1 MAIDDTSRT
10 EPTAESATPSDGT
23 ERERVEAGE
32 RRETTQTV
40 TDSYV
45 VLTRRLI
52 RPAPAVDAEATE

>member
-1 MAIDDTSRT
+1 MAIDDTAGSET
-10 EPTAESATPSDGT
+10 GADSPASLGGADGD
-23 ERERVEAGE
+23 RPAVRE

-52 RPAPAVDAEATE
+52 RTEGETADSDR

>member
-1 MAIDDTSRT
+1 MAIDDTVRSET
-10 EPTAESATPSDGT
+10 GADSTASFGGA
-23 ERERVEAGE
+23 ERGRPDVRE

-52 RPAPAVDAEATE
+52 RTAGGEPNGSER